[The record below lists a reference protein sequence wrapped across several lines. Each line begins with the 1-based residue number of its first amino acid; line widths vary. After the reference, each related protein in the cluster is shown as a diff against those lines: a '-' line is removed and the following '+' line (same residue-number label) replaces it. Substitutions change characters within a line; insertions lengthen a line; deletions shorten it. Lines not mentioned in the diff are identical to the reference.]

1 MESFNLVTGRSFS
14 STESHEQVIFNLP
27 ALSASDICTL
37 NDFGDAYRK
46 FFTLECRTEEG
57 EKFPLPD
64 TSGQL
69 VGSTANLKISKL
81 PRGTSTVFFTI
92 SGLRGSLKNDTVQR
106 SNIIY
111 LFFGFSEFSSQ
122 SCNFKIWSKDE
133 SADDISRTLLD
144 PRNFIRDSTGGALVE
159 HLKFWALRTK
169 PNVLSEVF
177 RVWEEIAI
185 PCSSLIFCTEV
196 WKKNLALNL
205 IFSGPQKLEIEYDQ
219 KIDKILFD
227 TLKVVESTSWILD
240 VDREVEIRHN
250 FFSSRIA
257 SERRRTFETWPEFF
271 NRVASRVLENSKND
285 YKAHLHSKSSETLKA
300 IADLRK
306 IIAEESSKIID
317 RTHALTSTLFR
328 DIAIAIGTVSIK
340 ILAVKEASI
349 ESSFLLLFSALWLAA
364 SLSITISTNRAYIIS
379 LTRSRFLW
387 NKKVDSLIPLSEF
400 KDLSTR
406 PFKDAV
412 KAYNRSRSY
421 AITIYASTMAIM
433 ILMAISQSRV
443 VHVAK
448 EFLTNFFR

>member
-1 MESFNLVTGRSFS
+1 MEDFNLLTGRSIS
-14 STESHEQVIFNLP
+14 STESHEQVIFELP
-27 ALSASDICTL
+27 ALSVSDICTL
-37 NDFGDAYRK
+37 NDFADSYKK

-64 TSGQL
+64 ASGQL
-69 VGSTANLKISKL
+69 VGSSANLKISKL
-81 PRGTSTVFFTI
+81 PRGTSTVFFTV
-92 SGLRGSLKNDTVQR
+92 SGLRRSLKNDKVQR
-106 SNIIY
+106 SNIVY
-111 LFFGFSEFSSQ
+111 LFFIFSEFSSR
-122 SCNFKIWSKDE
+122 SCNFKIWSEDQ
-133 SADDISRTLLD
+133 SADDISHLLID

-159 HLKFWALRTK
+159 HLKFWTLRTR
-169 PNVLSEVF
+169 PDVLSEAF

-205 IFSGPQKLEIEYDQ
+205 VFSGPQKLEIEYDE
-219 KIDKILFD
+219 KTDKIPFD

-240 VDREVEIRHN
+240 VDREVDIRHN

-257 SERRRTFETWPEFF
+257 SERRRKLETWPEFF

-349 ESSFLLLFSALWLAA
+349 ESSFLLVFSVLWLAA

-379 LTRSRFLW
+379 LTKSRFLW
-387 NKKVDSLIPLSEF
+387 SKKVNYLIPISEF

-412 KAYNRSRSY
+412 KAYNRSKSY
-421 AITIYASTMAIM
+421 AITIYTLTMAIM
-433 ILMAISQSRV
+433 ILMAISQSRLV
-443 VHVAK
+443 YATK
-448 EFLTNFFR
+448 EFITRFFR